1 MSRAIKKV
9 LIAEDHNIVRRGLRT
24 LLDTHPNLEIVAE
37 TANGREAL
45 DAARTTSPDIAILDY
60 SMPELNGL
68 DLTIELRKLLPGIE
82 VLMYTM
88 HESEDTVL
96 QAFQAGVRGYVL
108 KSDSERSLLAGID
121 AISSHR
127 TYFSGTICE
136 ALLADFMRNRA
147 KTAPSALAAHRER
160 EVVQLIAEGKLNKQV
175 GHILGISIKTVE
187 THRAS
192 AMQKLNISSS
202 AELIRYAVRNKMVEP

>member
-1 MSRAIKKV
+1 MSRPIKKV

-24 LLDTHPNLEIVAE
+24 LLDTNPNLEIVAE

-45 DAARTTSPDIAILDY
+45 EAARTTNPDIAILDY

-96 QAFQAGVRGYVL
+96 QAFQAGVRAYVL

-121 AISSHR
+121 AIASHR

-136 ALLADFMRNRA
+136 ALLADFMRNKA
-147 KTAPSALAAHRER
+147 KTAPSALTHRER

-202 AELIRYAVRNKMVEP
+202 A